1 MSKTQVDEAKP
12 LKLYVVGESSCD
24 PDEWS
29 GEGGY
34 SIVLA
39 HDETEAMSFSP
50 GPPVAEIPLTKARQL
65 VSVVLRSL

>member
-1 MSKTQVDEAKP
+1 MNDPK
-12 LKLYVVGESSCD
+12 LKLFVVGESSGD

-34 SIVLA
+34 SIVIA

-50 GPPVAEIPLTKARQL
+50 GGPVAEIPLTKVRQL
-65 VSVVLRSL
+65 VFVGLRIL